1 MFETDFRMNW
11 KTSETNLQK
20 VIDCTLSESSME
32 QIDGK
37 YRNILWYLCTFWV
50 VSLKNSTKNNSLNG
64 HSF

>member
-1 MFETDFRMNW
+1 MSNLFVFYGKFVCYIRETDFRMNW

-50 VSLKNSTKNNSLNG
+50 DSK
-64 HSF
+64 